1 MLKKSW
7 SVVLV
12 GVMLTSVGVGCS
24 KDSTPVSPKLDSPP
38 ALNTGFDK
46 DKAKQL
52 QPPEP
57 PPPPPK

>member
-12 GVMLTSVGVGCS
+12 GVLLTGVGVGCS
-24 KDSTPVSPKLDSPP
+24 KDSTPVSPTLASPP
-38 ALNTGFDK
+38 ALDTGGNK
-46 DKAKQL
+46 DKAKML